1 MFGKKKEEKFKQIL
15 ELIEIIKVQFQKY
28 SELKDGKTEL
38 EDKIKKL
45 LVIRKQLLYNYYA
58 IYTYKWFF

>member
-45 LVIRKQLLYNYYA
+45 Q
-58 IYTYKWFF
+58 